1 MKKKLPKFL
10 GYFGHMLLSYA
21 SSWSDVNNVRLVQK
35 TKRES
40 PTTVT
45 NNVQVSLS
53 ACILSNAFELVCYL
67 KVKGKRV

>member
-40 PTTVT
+40 TKMVT
-45 NNVQVSLS
+45 NNVQMFLLS
-53 ACILSNAFELVCYL
+53 CLCILCDAESIVE
-67 KVKGKRV
+67 RV

>member
-40 PTTVT
+40 PKMVT
-45 NNVQVSLS
+45 NNVQMFLL
-53 ACILSNAFELVCYL
+53 ACLCILCDAESNGE
-67 KVKGKRV
+67 RV

>member
-40 PTTVT
+40 PKMVT
-45 NNVQVSLS
+45 NNVQMFLL
-53 ACILSNAFELVCYL
+53 ACLCILCDSESI
-67 KVKGKRV
+67 GERV

>member
-35 TKRES
+35 TKRERALRWS
-40 PTTVT
+40 QITYR
-45 NNVQVSLS
+45 
-53 ACILSNAFELVCYL
+53 CFF
-67 KVKGKRV
+67 

>member
-10 GYFGHMLLSYA
+10 GYFGQMLLS

-40 PTTVT
+40 PKMVT
-45 NNVQVSLS
+45 NSV
-53 ACILSNAFELVCYL
+53 
-67 KVKGKRV
+67 